1 MKHAAAA
8 ALFAGALWAA
18 PLHAQSLGPNGSRIQ
33 TSNYKVD
40 LTEGPVL
47 ASTRVIGLGG
57 AYTALADG
65 TEGNTEN
72 PVAPAVRNRYSIDHF
87 DYDIGFGLT
96 FPESIAN
103 NDFFNT
109 GQAHTDLGKTSTTG
123 FVFLDVAGNLQF
135 GSWGLGLTIDAQRY
149 GLELNGAQTASLGPG
164 QLDAE
169 FLTGHLL
176 LAKSFATGQLLLG
189 AGLRFTGMDLIANNT
204 SAIDTSSA
212 LFSTSGTAL
221 EAGALWRP
229 NGMGFR
235 VGAALR
241 SAVNSTA
248 AGNSSVPVTNGNHVI
263 GDPTSPNAFFLPNDV
278 SLPWDASFGLA
289 VQFGPRPF
297 NPRWWDPSDLLRSLR
312 RSVAARA
319 NVRAVRRA
327 ELVAAAKRRG
337 GDVDAATRAIDAE
350 LATEAALDDLELDRA
365 EKHVRDELKQR
376 YRAMSRF
383 YLLVT
388 TSLDVIGP
396 VDNAVGVQSFL
407 EQTVNRSG
415 EHVTYSPRLG
425 VETEVVPHWVKL
437 RAGSY
442 IEPSRFD
449 TADAHSRVH
458 GTGGF
463 DVKLFPWTVFG
474 LFDDGTEWRAGGAVD
489 FAARYFGWS
498 AAIGVWH

>member
-1 MKHAAAA
+1 MRRAAAA
-8 ALFAGALWAA
+8 ALVAAAVWSA
-18 PLHAQSLGPNGSRIQ
+18 PLYAQSLGPNGSRIR

-109 GQAHTDLGKTSTTG
+109 GDAHTDVGKASTSG
-123 FVFLDVAGNLQF
+123 FVFLDLAGNLQL
-135 GSWGLGLTIDAQRY
+135 GSWGLGLTLDAQRY
-149 GLELNGAQTASLGPG
+149 GLQLHGAQTASLGPG
-164 QLDAE
+164 ELDAE

-189 AGLRFTGMDLIANNT
+189 AGLRFTGMNLIAGNAP
-204 SAIDTSSA
+204 AIDTSSP
-212 LFSTSGTAL
+212 LFSTTGTAL

-229 NGMGFR
+229 NGTRFR

-263 GDPTSPNAFFLPNDV
+263 GDPTSSNAFFLPNDV
-278 SLPWDASFGLA
+278 ALPWDASFGVA
-289 VQFGPRPF
+289 VQLGPRPF
-297 NPRWWDPSDLLRSLR
+297 NPRWWDPSDLLRRLR
-312 RSVAARA
+312 RSVAVRERAREA
-319 NVRAVRRA
+319 RRDRLVR
-327 ELVAAAKRRG
+327 AAKRRG
-337 GDVDAATRAIDAE
+337 GDVDAATRAIDAK
-350 LATEAALDDLELDRA
+350 LATEAALDDLDLDRA
-365 EKHVRDELKQR
+365 EKHVRDELKER
-376 YRAMSRF
+376 YRSMSRF
-383 YLLVT
+383 YFLIT
-388 TSLDVIGP
+388 ASLDVIGP
-396 VDNAVGVQSFL
+396 VDNAVGIQSFL

-415 EHVTYSPRLG
+415 EHVDYSPRLG

-442 IEPSRFD
+442 LEPSRFN
-449 TADAHSRVH
+449 TAIARSRIH

-474 LFDDGTEWRAGGAVD
+474 LFDDGTEWRASGAID
-489 FAARYFGWS
+489 LAARYFGWS